1 MAKRPCIENRTFD
14 ELSIGDEASLSRTL
28 TWRDIE
34 LSAAMSGDVNPA
46 HVDAE
51 FAKNDMFHR
60 IIAHG
65 IWGGALISRVLGTE
79 LPGPGTIY
87 VSQSLQFRHP
97 IGLGDTVTVKIR
109 AIAKNTVKRR
119 GTFASTV
126 INQTGQTV
134 ISGRAEVIAPT
145 EKICRQP
152 VELPF
157 VEVHESNGKKN
168 SPR

>member
-1 MAKRPCIENRTFD
+1 
-14 ELSIGDEASLSRTL
+14 
-28 TWRDIE
+28 
-34 LSAAMSGDVNPA
+34 MSGDVNPA

-65 IWGGALISRVLGTE
+65 MWGGALISRVLGTE

-109 AIAKNTVKRR
+109 VNAKDAVKHRV
-119 GTFASTV
+119 TLACMV
-126 INQTGQTV
+126 ILSL
-134 ISGRAEVIAPT
+134 IHI
-145 EKICRQP
+145 
-152 VELPF
+152 
-157 VEVHESNGKKN
+157 
-168 SPR
+168 